1 MTTPTESCAE
11 TWATPAEAS
20 SITGVQIFQS
30 DLNTAQSIIDLFTD
44 IHYGLKDEL
53 QPRTLRILKQAV
65 SWQAKWQK
73 EQGVEDFGT
82 GTEKAS
88 ETLGDYS
95 YSNGSGGSGT
105 GGSAEDSAMLAPIAQ
120 RWITKLRWKR
130 TRTMDP
136 LTPTE
141 RVLTGDGDLDGLF
154 PWQPMGHGHEGGGY

>member
-1 MTTPTESCAE
+1 MSTPAEDCAE

-20 SITGVQIFQS
+20 AITGVAIYQS
-30 DLNTAQSIIDLFTD
+30 DLCTAQSIIDLFTD
-44 IHYGLKDEL
+44 LHYGLLESL

-73 EQGVEDFGT
+73 EQGEEEFGT
-82 GTEKAS
+82 GTEKQS

-95 YSNGSGGSGT
+95 YTNGSGGSGS
-105 GGSAEDSAMLAPIAQ
+105 GGSSEDSAMLSPIAQ

-141 RVLTGDGDLDGLF
+141 RILVGDGDDLEGIF
-154 PWQPMGHGHEGGGY
+154 PWIPRGDLG

>member
-1 MTTPTESCAE
+1 MG

-20 SITGVQIFQS
+20 AITGKQLFQS
-30 DLNTAQSIIDLFTD
+30 DLDTAQSIIDLFTD
-44 IHYGLKDEL
+44 IHYGLLDEL
-53 QPRTLRILKQAV
+53 QPRTLRILKQAL

-73 EQGVEDFGT
+73 EQDADDSFGE
-82 GTEKAS
+82 GTEKQS

-95 YSNGSGGSGT
+95 YTNGSSGSGS

-136 LTPTE
+136 MTPTE
-141 RVLTGDGDLDGLF
+141 RVLIGDGDLDGLF
-154 PWQPMGHGHEGGGY
+154 PWYPMGQGGGGYE

>member
-1 MTTPTESCAE
+1 MSTPEEPCAD

-20 SITGVQIFQS
+20 AITGVSIFQS

-44 IHYGLKDEL
+44 VHCGLRDEL

-73 EQGVEDFGT
+73 EQGVDDFGT
-82 GTEKAS
+82 GTEKQS

-95 YSNGSGGSGT
+95 YTNGSGGSGS
-105 GGSAEDSAMLAPIAQ
+105 GGSSEDSAMLAPIAQ
-120 RWITKLRWKR
+120 RWITKLGWKR

-141 RVLTGDGDLDGLF
+141 KILVEDGGLDGFF
-154 PWQPMGHGHEGGGY
+154 PWVERPDLGSRY

>member
-1 MTTPTESCAE
+1 MG

-20 SITGVQIFQS
+20 AITGVTLFQS
-30 DLNTAQSIIDLFTD
+30 DLDTAQSIIDLHTD
-44 IHYGLKDEL
+44 IHYGLVADL
-53 QPRTLRILKQAV
+53 QPRTLRILKQAL

-73 EQGVEDFGT
+73 DQGVDDFGT
-82 GTEKAS
+82 GTEKQS

-95 YSNGSGGSGT
+95 YTNGSGGSGS
-105 GGSAEDSAMLAPIAQ
+105 GGSSEDSAMLAPIAQ

-141 RVLTGDGDLDGLF
+141 KVLLNDGDLEGII
-154 PWQPMGHGHEGGGY
+154 PWVERPDLGSGY

>member
-1 MTTPTESCAE
+1 MG

-20 SITGVQIFQS
+20 AITGVQLFQS
-30 DLNTAQSIIDLFTD
+30 DLDTAQSVIDLFTD
-44 IHYGLKDEL
+44 VYYDLAADL

-73 EQGVEDFGT
+73 EQGVEEFGT
-82 GTEKAS
+82 GTEKQS

-95 YSNGSGGSGT
+95 YTNGSSGSGS
-105 GGSAEDSAMLAPIAQ
+105 GGSAEDSAMLAPMAQ
-120 RWITKLRWKR
+120 RWIAKLPWKR

-141 RVLTGDGDLDGLF
+141 KVLLDEGDFDGIF
-154 PWQPMGHGHEGGGY
+154 PWIPRPDLGG